1 MPTISHQMQLNYD
14 PSYNQVT
21 SLESNDESEFQLA
34 VDRQSCDMI
43 NTIGLGT
50 AILAILMYGLWT
62 PDLERAELEKRYV
75 ASSPQMLDVDGLQVH
90 YKETGPQAAPAL
102 LLMHGFGSS
111 LQAWDDW
118 SLKLEQKY
126 RVIRLDLPGFG
137 LTGASPANDYSEEK
151 DLAILTHFAD
161 KLGLEKFSI
170 IGHSMGG
177 KMAWTLAAS
186 QPERVQALVLMAP
199 DGFPEAKDFGTKPYE
214 VPAVTGLI
222 KYFLPKYLVRKSI
235 EPAFAEADALSDAR
249 VNRYYDMLRA
259 PGVRAAIL
267 ERSNQTIYTDPV
279 PRLKAIKAPTLL
291 IWGEQD
297 QMIPSTN
304 AKSYAN
310 VLSNSTTVL
319 VPKLGHLLQEE
330 QPEKG
335 LTAVMQF
342 LDSHLKK

>member
-1 MPTISHQMQLNYD
+1 MQLNYD

-21 SLESNDESEFQLA
+21 SLESNDESELLLA

-50 AILAILMYGLWT
+50 AILAIVMYGLWT

-75 ASSPQMLDVDGLQVH
+75 ASSPQMLDVDGLKVH

-199 DGFPEAKDFGTKPYE
+199 DGFPEAKDIGTKPYE
-214 VPAVTGLI
+214 VPAVMGLI

-304 AKSYAN
+304 AKSYAS

>member
-50 AILAILMYGLWT
+50 AILAIVMYGLWT

-75 ASSPQMLDVDGLQVH
+75 ASSPQMLDVDGLKVH

-161 KLGLEKFSI
+161 KLGLEKFSV

-177 KMAWTLAAS
+177 KMAWSLAAS
-186 QPERVQALVLMAP
+186 HPERVQALVLMAP
-199 DGFPEAKDFGTKPYE
+199 DGFPEAKDIGTKPYE
-214 VPAVTGLI
+214 VPAITGLI

-235 EPAFAEADALSDAR
+235 EPAFVQADALNDAL

-259 PGVRAAIL
+259 PGVRGAIL

-297 QMIPSTN
+297 QMIPSIN
-304 AKSYAN
+304 AQSYAN

-335 LTAVMQF
+335 LAAVMQF
-342 LDSHLKK
+342 LDGQLIK

>member
-50 AILAILMYGLWT
+50 AILAIVMYGLWT

-75 ASSPQMLDVDGLQVH
+75 ASSPQMLDVDGLKVH

-199 DGFPEAKDFGTKPYE
+199 DGFPEAKDIGTKPYE

-297 QMIPSTN
+297 HMIPSTN
-304 AKSYAN
+304 AKSYAS

>member
-1 MPTISHQMQLNYD
+1 MILRTIRSPLSKVLDEIECVLAKHC
-14 PSYNQVT
+14 
-21 SLESNDESEFQLA
+21 ESASMLSA
-34 VDRQSCDMI
+34 L
-43 NTIGLGT
+43 GLGT
-50 AILAILMYGLWT
+50 AFLAVALYGLWT
-62 PDLERAELEKRYV
+62 PDLERAELEKRYFS
-75 ASSPQMLDVDGLQVH
+75 SSPQIIDADGLKVY

-102 LLMHGFGSS
+102 LLLHGFGSS

-118 SLKLEQKY
+118 SVKLAQKY

-151 DLAILTHFAD
+151 DLVILTHVAD
-161 KLGLEKFSI
+161 KLGLEKFSV

-177 KMAWTLAAS
+177 KMAWSLAAS

-199 DGFPEAKDFGTKPYE
+199 DGFPETKDIGTKPYE
-214 VPAVTGLI
+214 VPAIMGLI
-222 KYFLPKYLVRKSI
+222 KYVLPKYLVRKSI
-235 EPAFAEADALSDAR
+235 EPAFAEADALNSAL

-259 PGVRAAIL
+259 PGVRGAIL

-304 AKSYAN
+304 AQSYAN
-310 VLSNSTTVL
+310 VLSNSTTVI

-335 LTAVMQF
+335 LAAVMQF
-342 LDSHLKK
+342 LDLQFRK

>member
-1 MPTISHQMQLNYD
+1 VLANHG
-14 PSYNQVT
+14 
-21 SLESNDESEFQLA
+21 ESGSMLSA
-34 VDRQSCDMI
+34 L
-43 NTIGLGT
+43 GLGT
-50 AILAILMYGLWT
+50 AFLAVALYGLWT
-62 PDLERAELEKRYV
+62 PDLERAELEKRYFS
-75 ASSPQMLDVDGLQVH
+75 SSPQIIDVDGLKVY
-90 YKETGPQAAPAL
+90 YKETGPQGAPAL
-102 LLMHGFGSS
+102 LLLHGFGSS

-161 KLGLEKFSI
+161 KLGLEKFSVM
-170 IGHSMGG
+170 GHSMGG
-177 KMAWTLAAS
+177 KMAWSLAAS

-199 DGFPEAKDFGTKPYE
+199 DGFPETKDIGTKPYE
-214 VPAVTGLI
+214 VPAIMGLI
-222 KYFLPKYLVRKSI
+222 KFVLPKYLVRKSI
-235 EPAFAEADALSDAR
+235 EPAFSDADALNDAL
-249 VNRYYDMLRA
+249 VNRYFDMLRA
-259 PGVRAAIL
+259 PGVRGAIL

-304 AKSYAN
+304 AQSYAN
-310 VLSNSTTVL
+310 VLSNSITVL
-319 VPKLGHLLQEE
+319 IPKLGHLLQEE

-335 LTAVMQF
+335 LAAVMQF
-342 LDSHLKK
+342 LDDQLLIKN

>member
-50 AILAILMYGLWT
+50 AILAIVMYGLWT

>member
-75 ASSPQMLDVDGLQVH
+75 ASSPQMLDVDGLKVH

-151 DLAILTHFAD
+151 DLVILTHVAD

-177 KMAWTLAAS
+177 KMAWTLAAT

-199 DGFPEAKDFGTKPYE
+199 DGFPEAKDIGTKPYE
-214 VPAVTGLI
+214 VPAVMGLI

>member
-1 MPTISHQMQLNYD
+1 MAICC
-14 PSYNQVT
+14 
-21 SLESNDESEFQLA
+21 ESCHML
-34 VDRQSCDMI
+34 
-43 NTIGLGT
+43 NTIGFCA
-50 AILAILMYGLWT
+50 AILAIVLYGLWT

-75 ASSPQMLDVDGLQVH
+75 ASAPQMVDVDGLKVH
-90 YKETGPQAAPAL
+90 YKETGPQGAPAL
-102 LLMHGFGSS
+102 LLLHGFGSS

-118 SLKLEQKY
+118 SVKLDQKY

-161 KLGLEKFSI
+161 KLGLEKFSV

-177 KMAWTLAAS
+177 KMAWSLAAS

-199 DGFPEAKDFGTKPYE
+199 DGFPDAKDIGTKPYE

-222 KYFLPKYLVRKSI
+222 KYFLPKYLVRKSV
-235 EPAFAEADALSDAR
+235 EPAFAQADALSDAL
-249 VNRYYDMLRA
+249 VNRYFDMLRA
-259 PGVRAAIL
+259 PGVRGAIL

-304 AKSYAN
+304 AQSYAN
-310 VLSNSTTVL
+310 VLPNSTTVL
-319 VPKLGHLLQEE
+319 LPKLGHLLQEE

-342 LDSHLKK
+342 LDGHLIK

>member
-1 MPTISHQMQLNYD
+1 VLANHG
-14 PSYNQVT
+14 
-21 SLESNDESEFQLA
+21 ESGSML
-34 VDRQSCDMI
+34 S
-43 NTIGLGT
+43 TLGLGT
-50 AILAILMYGLWT
+50 AFLAVALYGLWT
-62 PDLERAELEKRYV
+62 PDLERAELEKRYFS
-75 ASSPQMLDVDGLQVH
+75 SSPQIIDVDGLKVY
-90 YKETGPQAAPAL
+90 YKETGPQGAPAL
-102 LLMHGFGSS
+102 LLLHGFGSS

-151 DLAILTHFAD
+151 DLAILTHFVD
-161 KLGLEKFSI
+161 KLGLEKFSVV
-170 IGHSMGG
+170 GHSMGG
-177 KMAWTLAAS
+177 KMAWSLAAS

-199 DGFPEAKDFGTKPYE
+199 DGFPETKDIGTKPYE
-214 VPAVTGLI
+214 VPAIMGII
-222 KYFLPKYLVRKSI
+222 KYVLPKYLVRKSI
-235 EPAFAEADALSDAR
+235 EPAFSDADALNDAL
-249 VNRYYDMLRA
+249 VNRYFDMLRA
-259 PGVRAAIL
+259 PGVRGAIL

-304 AKSYAN
+304 AQSYAN

-335 LTAVMQF
+335 LAVVMQF
-342 LDSHLKK
+342 LDGQLIK

>member
-1 MPTISHQMQLNYD
+1 ML
-14 PSYNQVT
+14 
-21 SLESNDESEFQLA
+21 
-34 VDRQSCDMI
+34 
-43 NTIGLGT
+43 NTIGFGA
-50 AILAILMYGLWT
+50 AILAIVLYGLWT
-62 PDLERAELEKRYV
+62 PDLERVELEKRYV
-75 ASSPQMLDVDGLQVH
+75 ASSPQTIDVDGLKVH
-90 YKETGPQAAPAL
+90 YKETGPEGAPAL
-102 LLMHGFGSS
+102 LLLHGFGSS

-118 SLKLEQKY
+118 SVKLEQKY

-137 LTGASPANDYSEEK
+137 LTGASPAHDYSEEK

-177 KMAWTLAAS
+177 KMAWTLAAT

-199 DGFPEAKDFGTKPYE
+199 DGFPEAKDIGTKPYE
-214 VPAVTGLI
+214 VPAVMGLI

-297 QMIPSTN
+297 QLIPSTN
-304 AKSYAN
+304 AKSYAS

>member
-1 MPTISHQMQLNYD
+1 MQLNYD

-50 AILAILMYGLWT
+50 AILAIVMYGLWT

-75 ASSPQMLDVDGLQVH
+75 ASSPQMLDVNGLKVH

-177 KMAWTLAAS
+177 KMAWTLAAT

-214 VPAVTGLI
+214 VPAVMGLI

-235 EPAFAEADALSDAR
+235 EPAFAEADALSDAQ

>member
-1 MPTISHQMQLNYD
+1 VLANHG
-14 PSYNQVT
+14 
-21 SLESNDESEFQLA
+21 ESGSMLSA
-34 VDRQSCDMI
+34 L
-43 NTIGLGT
+43 GLGT
-50 AILAILMYGLWT
+50 AFLAVALYGLWT
-62 PDLERAELEKRYV
+62 PDLERAELEKRYFS
-75 ASSPQMLDVDGLQVH
+75 SSPQIIDVDGLKVY
-90 YKETGPQAAPAL
+90 YKETGPQGAPAL
-102 LLMHGFGSS
+102 LLLHGFGSS

-161 KLGLEKFSI
+161 KLGLEKFSVV
-170 IGHSMGG
+170 GHSMGG
-177 KMAWTLAAS
+177 KMAWSLAAS

-199 DGFPEAKDFGTKPYE
+199 DGFPETKDIGTKPYE
-214 VPAVTGLI
+214 VPAIMGLI
-222 KYFLPKYLVRKSI
+222 KFVLPKYLVRKSI
-235 EPAFAEADALSDAR
+235 EPAFVQADALNDAL
-249 VNRYYDMLRA
+249 VNRYFDMLRA
-259 PGVRAAIL
+259 PGVRGAIL

-304 AKSYAN
+304 AQSYAN

-319 VPKLGHLLQEE
+319 IPKLGHLLQEE

-335 LTAVMQF
+335 LAAVMQF
-342 LDSHLKK
+342 LDDQLLIKN

>member
-1 MPTISHQMQLNYD
+1 LLANHG
-14 PSYNQVT
+14 
-21 SLESNDESEFQLA
+21 ESGSMLSA
-34 VDRQSCDMI
+34 L
-43 NTIGLGT
+43 GLGT
-50 AILAILMYGLWT
+50 AFLAVALYGLWT
-62 PDLERAELEKRYV
+62 PDLERAELEKRYFS
-75 ASSPQMLDVDGLQVH
+75 SSPQIIDADGLKVY
-90 YKETGPQAAPAL
+90 YKETGPQGAPAL
-102 LLMHGFGSS
+102 LLLHGFGSS

-118 SLKLEQKY
+118 SVKLAQKY

-151 DLAILTHFAD
+151 DLAFLTHFAD
-161 KLGLEKFSI
+161 KLSLEKFSV

-177 KMAWTLAAS
+177 KMAWSLAAS

-199 DGFPEAKDFGTKPYE
+199 DGFPETKDIGTKPYE
-214 VPAVTGLI
+214 VPAIMGLI
-222 KYFLPKYLVRKSI
+222 KYVLPKYLVRKSI
-235 EPAFAEADALSDAR
+235 EPAFAEADALSDAL

-259 PGVRAAIL
+259 PGVRGAIL

-304 AKSYAN
+304 AQSYAT
-310 VLSNSTTVL
+310 VLSNSSTVL

-342 LDSHLKK
+342 LDSHLLIKK

>member
-75 ASSPQMLDVDGLQVH
+75 ASSPQMLDVNGLKVH

-177 KMAWTLAAS
+177 KMAWTLAAT

-199 DGFPEAKDFGTKPYE
+199 DGFPEAKDIGTKPYE
-214 VPAVTGLI
+214 VPAVMGLI